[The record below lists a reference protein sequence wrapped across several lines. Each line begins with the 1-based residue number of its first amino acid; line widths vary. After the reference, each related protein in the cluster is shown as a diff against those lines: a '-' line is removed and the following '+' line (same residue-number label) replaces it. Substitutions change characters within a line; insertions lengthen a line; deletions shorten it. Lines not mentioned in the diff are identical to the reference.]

1 MYTKH
6 VSNICFINVNTIFL
20 GDSLDPEFDSIL
32 PPQLSL
38 STPELGVEGP
48 VAPVLRRCVSS
59 TELLY
64 EKAMQRFYKAVE
76 FEETENIRRSASVEP
91 RHVPHELPISRRKLG
106 SFGEA
111 DALERRNSLRSK
123 PVADTTKSTKSE
135 ATKPQDII
143 KPISSQ
149 IDEDTISISEDR
161 DLKREIMDAHRKLS
175 VRNDN
180 LTPTSSMEFDEDYTE
195 STASSGSMTSMD
207 SMEQFKNVIR
217 SISKDK
223 PDEIDTFNPMMSSRT
238 VSSSIVRTIND
249 GAIDSVKMKATPLST
264 DDHPSQEARFEKL
277 LQQSL
282 ESTDPEELLSEEE
295 LEERQP
301 SPRRNVIEIK
311 RSPSHDA
318 RALSPYRLPEPNQ
331 STIALTR
338 PFALPDPDFVPKPI
352 LKRPSIEENPNKK
365 EKSKSKPKK
374 VEKQEKPEKPE
385 KSEKKGGIL
394 QMFKK
399 NTSNEEKK
407 SEALAEKGSSL
418 TDVAATKMSASAL
431 AKKKSMERR
440 QSSLE
445 ENKVAIDHYSD
456 IVSAVAAHRTPKVP
470 IYLSVDDLKKVAEM
484 EAAEKKRLTT
494 QSSVTSNVSSTSN
507 ASADLP
513 RQVSRSPVPPI
524 SKPKES
530 DNRSIFAI
538 KLSKDPKKM
547 AEPVVVKPPIDF
559 SRSVSI
565 EDEPQSTSKRSS
577 VASVT
582 PKTTKEASKSPTRGR
597 STATESTKKRTP
609 SATRSRSSSTVR
621 KVSATR
627 DSSTSRPTSTTGDP
641 PATRQRNPLKT
652 RSASKTRSQSQSKS
666 PSSRNRK
673 LHVARIGIN
682 DKGSSADSPEP
693 RSQTPE
699 QLLDEAEKTVKST
712 MAYAMDISML
722 IVACWV
728 YMFKDARLVVPILVL
743 LVYRQVSSALK
754 DKIPNWMKRKRSNEE
769 ANEE

>member
-1 MYTKH
+1 M
-6 VSNICFINVNTIFL
+6 VFVLLFFVFIDESN
-20 GDSLDPEFDSIL
+20 DPEFDSIL

-38 STPELGVEGP
+38 STPELGVEVP
-48 VAPVLRRCVSS
+48 VAPKMRRCVSS

-76 FEETENIRRSASVEP
+76 FEETENLRRSASVEP
-91 RHVPHELPISRRKLG
+91 RHVPHELPSSRRRLS

-111 DALERRNSLRSK
+111 DALERRNSLRK
-123 PVADTTKSTKSE
+123 NVAAKSSTLPAKLSNSESNKSTAV
-135 ATKPQDII
+135 ATEKPGH
-143 KPISSQ
+143 

-175 VRNDN
+175 VRRDN
-180 LTPTSSMEFDEDYTE
+180 LTPTSSMEFDEDYTD

-238 VSSSIVRTIND
+238 VASSVVRTIDD
-249 GAIDSVKMKATPLST
+249 GAIDTFKQKSTPLSS
-264 DDHPSQEARFEKL
+264 DHPNQEARFELL

-295 LEERQP
+295 MEEETPIARSADLEVKQ
-301 SPRRNVIEIK
+301 I
-311 RSPSHDA
+311 RSHEA
-318 RALSPYRLPEPNQ
+318 RALSPYRSPEPNQ
-331 STIALTR
+331 SSIALTR

-352 LKRPSIEENPNKK
+352 LKRPSIEETPNPK
-365 EKSKSKPKK
+365 EKDKTKTKPKK
-374 VEKQEKPEKPE
+374 AEKPE

-399 NTSNEEKK
+399 NTSSDDKK
-407 SEALAEKGSSL
+407 DASPKEPTATLPELVTTKTS
-418 TDVAATKMSASAL
+418 AAAL

-456 IVSAVAAHRTPKVP
+456 LVSAASAHRTPKVP
-470 IYLSVDDLKKVAEM
+470 IYLNVDDLKKVAEK
-484 EAAEKKRLTT
+484 EAAEKRKLTT
-494 QSSVTSNVSSTSN
+494 QSSVTSNVSTTSN
-507 ASADLP
+507 TSSVTP
-513 RQVSRSPVPPI
+513 RRVSVSPVPPT
-524 SKPKES
+524 SKSKDN

-538 KLSKDPKKM
+538 KLSKDPKKIT
-547 AEPVVVKPPIDF
+547 EPVKPIIDF
-559 SRSVSI
+559 SRSISI
-565 EDEPQSTSKRSS
+565 EDDPPATSKRSS
-577 VASVT
+577 VSSVT
-582 PKTTKEASKSPTRGR
+582 PSTQTENAKSPTRGR
-597 STATESTKKRTP
+597 SAADDKTKKRTP
-609 SATRSRSSSTVR
+609 SGTRSRSSSTIR
-621 KVSATR
+621 K
-627 DSSTSRPTSTTGDP
+627 TSTTRDP
-641 PATRQRNPLKT
+641 SQTRPPTNTIREPSIARQRNPSKT
-652 RSASKTRSQSQSKS
+652 RTASKTRNPSQSKS
-666 PSSRNRK
+666 PSGRNRV
-673 LHVARIGIN
+673 LHVARISISPRP
-682 DKGSSADSPEP
+682 SSAADSPEP
-693 RSQTPE
+693 RSHTPE
-699 QLLDEAEKTVKST
+699 QLLDEAEKTIKST

-754 DKIPNWMKRKRSNEE
+754 DRMPNWMKRKRSSQQENE
-769 ANEE
+769 